1 MVIDYVM
8 GRHMGGTHLF
18 EYTVKSNDP
27 VEPEKKIFL
36 KIDYIFEEGGGN

>member
-1 MVIDYVM
+1 MLFDYVM
-8 GRHMGGTHLF
+8 GRDMEGTHLF

-36 KIDYIFEEGGGN
+36 KIDYILEAQDGG